1 MKKTILAAG
10 LLFFCVL
17 SCGQRPQGRPVAL
30 AAATDT
36 AAVPPAPATVRRP
49 MTAADIVLEKQFTY
63 DRHTLADTFPYNK
76 GVRFFQFDKMRE
88 RLFVLDSIQQDRS
101 GWAILQNRQ
110 NKNGESPLVDEWHRN
125 EYHLV
130 TDSYGVERFQ
140 SVALYTPGQSVP
152 TRYGHDGALVRVLGN
167 NADSSALRVEGFN
180 EPGVWEVKDKY
191 VHRIEGP
198 GTFTHA
204 VMVDRTNQ
212 CIATVE
218 KVDGNWL
225 IRSMNPAT
233 TGAHNPPYGHPTPTG
248 MFVVQEK
255 KAKMLYNGDGSSALA
270 GFAPWASR
278 FCNGAYLHGV
288 PTNNPNGSIIEF
300 SATLGTIPRSHMC
313 VRNASSHAKFIYDW
327 APTERTIVF
336 VYD

>member
-1 MKKTILAAG
+1 MKKPILAAG

-17 SCGQRPQGRPVAL
+17 SCGQRPARQPATAL
-30 AAATDT
+30 TTAADTATTVAAA
-36 AAVPPAPATVRRP
+36 PAPRRL
-49 MTAADIVLEKQFTY
+49 TRADIVLEKQLSY
-63 DRHTLADTFPYNK
+63 DQHTLADTFPYNK
-76 GVRFFQFDKMRE
+76 GVRYFQFDKMRE
-88 RLFVLDSIQQDRS
+88 RLFMLDSIQQDRS

-110 NKNGESPLVDEWHRN
+110 NKNGESPLVGEWHRN
-125 EYHLV
+125 EYNLV

-140 SVALYTPGQSVP
+140 SVALYTPGQPVP
-152 TRYGHDGALVRVLGN
+152 VRYGHDGALVRVLAVA
-167 NADSSALRVEGFN
+167 ADSTFLRVEGFN
-180 EPGVWEVKDKY
+180 EPGLWEVKKKY
-191 VHRIEGP
+191 VHRIDSP
-198 GTFTHA
+198 GEFTHA

-212 CIATVE
+212 CVATVE
-218 KVDGNWL
+218 KADGRWL

-248 MFVVQEK
+248 MFVIQEK
-255 KAKMLYNGDGSSALA
+255 KPKMLYNRDGSSELA

-288 PTNNPNGSIIEF
+288 PTNNPNGSVIEF